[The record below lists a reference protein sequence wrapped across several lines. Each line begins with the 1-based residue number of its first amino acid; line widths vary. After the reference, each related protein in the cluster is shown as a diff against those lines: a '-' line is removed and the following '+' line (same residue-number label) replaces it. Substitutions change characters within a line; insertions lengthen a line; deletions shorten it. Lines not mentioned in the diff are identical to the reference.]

1 MSNVQITK
9 WRKNAT
15 TDKLNVNLSL
25 IPEEV
30 SLIFRWLEV
39 IHSLSPPLPRM
50 ISNDW
55 CEVSLIFRWLEVI
68 HSLSP
73 PLPRMTSNDSCI
85 TQDNLHFCRKRN
97 EKLDWMYSAPGQVDR
112 EEYLLGKLIDKKVDP
127 LANAEEEVGNY
138 TAPMFPDSTG
148 HIYMFW
154 GKRDFYITMCKD
166 PASGLMNQGPVV
178 QNPD

>member
-1 MSNVQITK
+1 MVGTFTQCECESQWSSRTPGQSPCTLVLSCTDVQNKVPCVKSAVTAFLKSSHQTLKSFSKRRKCERKLCEWFMSNVQITK

-68 HSLSP
+68 HSLSLSP
-73 PLPRMTSNDSCI
+73 PPD
-85 TQDNLHFCRKRN
+85 DFKR
-97 EKLDWMYSAPGQVDR
+97 LVRS
-112 EEYLLGKLIDKKVDP
+112 
-127 LANAEEEVGNY
+127 
-138 TAPMFPDSTG
+138 
-148 HIYMFW
+148 
-154 GKRDFYITMCKD
+154 
-166 PASGLMNQGPVV
+166 
-178 QNPD
+178 